1 MKLNK
6 ILASAIIGGLT
17 AASLAIADEHKTEN
31 HGTEVK
37 AEAKKEVPAT
47 AVAKK
52 AKKKTAETKN
62 ACDGKHGCKGEKKEE
77 HKEEKAAH

>member
-17 AASLAIADEHKTEN
+17 AVSLAIADEHKTEN

-37 AEAKKEVPAT
+37 AEAKKDAAAAPAT

-52 AKKKTAETKN
+52 AKKKKPEAPK
-62 ACDGKHGCKGEKKEE
+62 AAPADAAHGE